1 MARIDIRGKL
11 IPNDYKW
18 FYDFFKE
25 DSTCPKDV
33 NKILDAAAE
42 GEELEVYI
50 NSPGGVISVGSE
62 IYTLLR
68 SAKES
73 RGLKIYITGEACSA
87 ASVIAM
93 AGYCE
98 MSPTALM
105 MVHCVSTGR
114 VSGNHAEMEHTAEVL
129 RIADRALCT
138 AYMEK
143 SGMTERE
150 ALEMMERETW
160 LNAQQAVGRG
170 LVDAVMF
177 EETGAGEDTALAAG
191 NAFRLPTKAQMER
204 VKRLIGESGPA
215 GAKEAKKKAEMKLR
229 ALKNPI
235 LQWTA

>member
-1 MARIDIRGKL
+1 M
-11 IPNDYKW
+11 
-18 FYDFFKE
+18 
-25 DSTCPKDV
+25 

-114 VSGNHAEMEHTAEVL
+114 VSGNHVEMEHTAEVL
-129 RIADRALCT
+129 RTADRALCT

-177 EETGAGEDTALAAG
+177 EETGAGEETALAAE
-191 NAFRLPTKAQMER
+191 AQMER

>member
-1 MARIDIRGKL
+1 MTGVQ
-11 IPNDYKW
+11 
-18 FYDFFKE
+18 
-25 DSTCPKDV
+25 TCALP
-33 NKILDAAAE
+33 
-42 GEELEVYI
+42 
-50 NSPGGVISVGSE
+50 

-114 VSGNHAEMEHTAEVL
+114 VSGNHVEMEHTAEVL
-129 RIADRALCT
+129 RTADRALCT

-170 LVDAVMF
+170 LVDAVMV
-177 EETGAGEDTALAAG
+177 EETGAGEETALAAG

>member
-18 FYDFFKE
+18 FYDYFEE

-33 NKILDAAAE
+33 KKILDAAAE
-42 GEELEVYI
+42 GEGLEVYV

-68 SAKES
+68 AAKES

-105 MVHCVSTGR
+105 MVHCVSTLA
-114 VSGNHAEMEHTAEVL
+114 SGNHAAMEHTAEVL

-143 SGMTERE
+143 SGMTEQE

-160 LNAQQAVGRG
+160 LTAQRAVDCG

-177 EETGAGEDTALAAG
+177 EETGAGEETVLAAG
-191 NAFRLPTKAQMER
+191 NAFHLPTKAQMER
-204 VKRLIGESGPA
+204 VKKLIGESRPA
-215 GAKEAKKKAEMKLR
+215 GEKEAKKKAEMKLR

-235 LQWTA
+235 LQRTA